1 MVFYETMRRFI
12 PGPSSQPTCASVARN
27 RHRLVPP
34 QRTAGP
40 KPIVQ
45 VIGAKL
51 GASMDISLRVP
62 SLAYRLCMAARRVV
76 DFAIASE
83 NADDWDIAAADC
95 LLEEAGARL
104 VDATGER
111 LLYNTKLVRRRAL
124 LASSEAL
131 APRLLDAFRANG
143 RAAEMIGRQRQR
155 GRLAY

>member
-1 MVFYETMRRFI
+1 MVSYETIRRFI

-51 GASMDISLRVP
+51 GVSMDISLRVP
-62 SLAYRLCMAARRVV
+62 SLAYRLCMAARGVV

-83 NADDWDIAAADC
+83 NADDWDIARGRLSA
-95 LLEEAGARL
+95 AGARL
-104 VDATGER
+104 AVAMGER
-111 LLYNTKLVRRRAL
+111 LLYNIKLVRRRAL

-131 APRLLDAFRANG
+131 
-143 RAAEMIGRQRQR
+143 
-155 GRLAY
+155 RLACLTPFGPKGARPK